1 MSYLYT
7 FTIWNIWNEGFALTK
22 LRRQIE
28 LIKLL
33 AKEPWQHTRKSLA
46 QRFVTSEA
54 TIKRDLLE
62 LTDKG
67 YEFAENDKLEF
78 FLQSPGWCELIPLKE
93 AALRQMEILQLLQQ
107 FKKGLT
113 LAEIEK
119 RVHSG
124 GEGETGE
131 KTLERM
137 VKDLV
142 SKGLINRQKNE
153 YCLNPSGILPPLQL
167 NNREKQVFFEALK
180 LTKALSPL
188 PEVIPALEA
197 KLKLSISPDEG
208 IETVFVQ
215 GRTPS
220 HNLRRIH
227 ICNALE
233 AAARTHQVVRI
244 FYRRLGEETAQE
256 VQVHPLGIVYYWV
269 LDKWY
274 LAAETEKGMR
284 TYVIDQILHLELE
297 DEHFESLECF
307 NLEAYYGTS
316 WGIFRCAVTTEVKI
330 RFYRTYSTIQR
341 VREEL
346 QGRMSCHIEED
357 EEGIILTDHVDGI
370 EEIAVWLRAFGS
382 SAQVLEPPELKE
394 KMHQEW
400 AKMLELYDKE
410 GKHDFSRTH

>member
-1 MSYLYT
+1 M
-7 FTIWNIWNEGFALTK
+7 NK
-22 LRRQIE
+22 LKRQTE

-33 AKEPWQHTRKSLA
+33 AKEPWQHTRNSLA
-46 QRFVTSEA
+46 QKFMTSEA
-54 TIKRDLLE
+54 TIKRDLFE
-62 LTDKG
+62 LTEKG
-67 YEFAENDKLEF
+67 YEFAENVNQEL
-78 FLQSPGWCELIPLKE
+78 FLRTPGWCELIPLKE

-107 FKKGLT
+107 SKKGLT

-119 RVHSG
+119 RLHSG
-124 GEGETGE
+124 GDGETGE

-137 VKDLV
+137 IKDLV
-142 SKGLINRQKNE
+142 SKGLLNRHGFE
-153 YCLNPSGILPPLQL
+153 YSLNPSGILPPLQL
-167 NNREKQVFFEALK
+167 NRREKQIFFEALK

-208 IETVFVQ
+208 VETVFVQ

-220 HNLRRIH
+220 HNVRRIH

-233 AAARTHQVVRI
+233 EAARAHQAVRI

-274 LAAETEKGMR
+274 LAAETKKGMR
-284 TYVIDQILHLELE
+284 TYVVDQILHLEPE
-297 DEHFESLECF
+297 DEYFESIPGFDLK
-307 NLEAYYGTS
+307 AYYGSS
-316 WGIFRCAVTTEVKI
+316 WGIYRCAVPTEVKI

-346 QGRMSCHIEED
+346 QGRVSCYIEED
-357 EEGIILTDHVDGI
+357 EEGIILTDRVDGI

-382 SAQVLEPPELKE
+382 SAQVLAPPELRE
-394 KMHQEW
+394 KMRQEW

-410 GKHDFSRTH
+410 GQHDFGGTY